1 MKLIL
6 VAVIVLVAAVIYLEG
21 RTKEEPFSIQFK
33 TSFDGKMFK
42 SINQGPAAL
51 MSGIG
56 SQAQKMS
63 YAAMSVLPFRHK
75 IREWKRNW
83 KRRNM

>member
-6 VAVIVLVAAVIYLEG
+6 AAIVALVVAVIYLEG
-21 RTKEEPFSIQFK
+21 RTRQEAFSIEFK
-33 TSFDGKMFK
+33 TSLDGKMFK
-42 SINQGPAAL
+42 SINRGPAAL
-51 MSGIG
+51 VNGIG
-56 SQAQKMS
+56 AQAKKMT

>member
-1 MKLIL
+1 MNL
-6 VAVIVLVAAVIYLEG
+6 VLVVVLVLVAGVICLEA
-21 RTKEEPFSIQFK
+21 RTRQEAFSIEFK
-33 TSFDGKMFK
+33 TSLDGKMFK
-42 SINQGPAAL
+42 SINQGPSAI

-56 SQAQKMS
+56 SQAHKMT